1 MISDRRNP
9 YLIIGVDFATGKSEA
24 RREFARKAKQR
35 RRETNPVYSVE
46 DLTWALSE
54 IEDAIERPD
63 ETVEIFRVPAD
74 RDVFRPRSAGLLNPP
89 PAVLPRS
96 TVAHDE
102 HALAATAHR
111 AAADVFAAVLVELA
125 ATIRMPVA
133 LPVAVPMGFPP
144 PTLDQP

>member
-1 MISDRRNP
+1 MRGGRRVISDRRNP

-35 RRETNPVYSVE
+35 RRDANPVYSVE

-74 RDVFRPRSAGLLNPP
+74 RDVFRPQSAGLLNPP
-89 PAVLPRS
+89 PAVLPRR

-102 HALAATAHR
+102 EALATAT
-111 AAADVFAAVLVELA
+111 
-125 ATIRMPVA
+125 
-133 LPVAVPMGFPP
+133 
-144 PTLDQP
+144 